1 MSTMIVK
8 VRTVEAVLPHPN
20 ADRLEIAMVGGWKSI
35 CRKGEL
41 QAGQKVVFFPPDSIL
56 PPALAEDP
64 PAGRLGVAKYCSL
77 LPRNEQGVRPPG
89 YRVKAARLRGQPS
102 FGLVMALDR
111 SRGDLDWPADTDVA
125 EFYGIEKWEPPLK
138 CEAGDSAPE
147 HPWFPKY
154 TDIEHYANYPTA
166 IADGEEVVITE
177 KIHGT
182 NARCGLVLA
191 AAEDGSASGRGW
203 PVRTTSAGSSTAAST
218 ARLDA
223 VDLCQKGYL
232 PSSGVQVG
240 QVIDKDGHFLAG
252 CRARAEDEMRKL
264 FLAVQVDKD
273 GNETPTVSE
282 YWMFLDDRMQEAL
295 TYIRDNSA
303 LAEAVRGA
311 VIYGEIFGSGVQ
323 DLAYGL
329 VNGKRG
335 FRVFDIAVNGEY
347 LDYDEKAAHLRPFR
361 TGDGAMPVPRTIQP
375 GGGRTTDGRPHDHLR
390 PAACGAIPGTGG
402 IVVTPV
408 KERFSDVL
416 AGRCIL
422 KSVSAD
428 YLDRKDAQDN
438 KN

>member
-102 FGLVMALDR
+102 FGLVMAIDR
-111 SRGDLDWPADTDVA
+111 SRGDLEWPADTDVA

-138 CEAGDSAPE
+138 CDAGDAAPE

-177 KIHGT
+177 KIHGK

-191 AAEDGSASGRGW
+191 SAENGAPQW
-203 PVRTTSAGSSTAAST
+203 TWMAGSHDVRRKQYCRKT

-232 PSSGVQVG
+232 RSSAVQVG
-240 QVIDKDGHFLAG
+240 QVIDKDGTFWRVEEL
-252 CRARAEDEMRKL
+252 RAEDEMRKL

-282 YWMFLDDRMQEAL
+282 HWMFLDDRMKEAL
-295 TYIRDNSA
+295 TFIRDNYA
-303 LAEAVRGA
+303 GAEAVRSA

-335 FRVFDIAVNGEY
+335 FRVFDIAVSGEY
-347 LDYDEKAAHLRPFR
+347 LDYDEKARICGRFRLAMVPCLYRGPFSR
-361 TGDGAMPVPRTIQP
+361 AVVEQL
-375 GGGRTTDGRPHDHLR
+375 TDGPTTICDPKHAGRFQGR
-390 PAACGAIPGTGG
+390 EG

>member
-20 ADRLEIAMVGGWKSI
+20 ADRLEIALVGGWKSI

-41 QAGQKVVFFPPDSIL
+41 QTGQKVVFFPPDSIL

-64 PAGRLGVAKYCSL
+64 PAGRLGVAKYCSP
-77 LPRNEQGVRPPG
+77 LPKNEQGLRPPG

-102 FGLVMALDR
+102 FGLVMVIDP
-111 SRGDLDWPADTDVA
+111 SRGDLDWPVDTDVA

-147 HPWFPKY
+147 HAWFPKY

-177 KIHGT
+177 KIHGK
-182 NARCGLVLA
+182 NARCGLVLVSPENGA
-191 AAEDGSASGRGW
+191 PQW
-203 PVRTTSAGSSTAAST
+203 TWMAGSHDVRRKQYCRKT

-223 VDLCQKGYL
+223 VDLCQKGYI
-232 PSSGVQVG
+232 PTSGVEVG
-240 QVIDKDGHFLAG
+240 QVIDKDGTFWRVVEL
-252 CRARAEDEMRKL
+252 RAEDEMRKF

-282 YWMFLDDRMQEAL
+282 FWMFLDDAMQEAL
-295 TYIRDNSA
+295 TFIRDNYA
-303 LAEAVRGA
+303 PAEAVRSA

-329 VNGKRG
+329 ASGKRG

-347 LDYDEKAAHLRPFR
+347 LDYDEKARICGRFGLAMVPYLYRGPFSR
-361 TGDGAMPVPRTIQP
+361 AVVEQL
-375 GGGRTTDGRPHDHLR
+375 TDGPTTVCDPKHAGRFQGR
-390 PAACGAIPGTGG
+390 EG

-438 KN
+438 K